1 MTTKSDIFT
10 DLTFGKAG
18 VSSDGD
24 GVGVAESAAL
34 CSLRS
39 RFELYKIDL
48 NYKSTGRVEN
58 KC

>member
-1 MTTKSDIFT
+1 MTTKSDILT

-18 VSSDGD
+18 VSSDDDD

-39 RFELYKIDL
+39 RFELHKID
-48 NYKSTGRVEN
+48 
-58 KC
+58 